1 MRAVRITVETEID
14 APAWAVWDDVRRIDS
29 HVEWMADA
37 QTIEFTSEVT
47 EGTGTSFVCDTRI
60 GPLRMSDRMEVTSWV
75 PGVEIGVRHSGAVS
89 GDGRFVI
96 EPLSDGRTMFRWIES
111 LRFAWWLGG
120 PLGAWVGAKV
130 LRAVW
135 RRNLAALAD
144 RFADGAGGF
153 GRAVPIEQHSL
164 LSDQRTVALVAPG
177 ARIVWMCL
185 PRIDSP
191 AVFAELLG
199 GPAAGFFSV
208 APARSDSA
216 PGGHQLSP
224 PEPTARYVGDSLVL
238 RSEWPELSVTDWL
251 DCSGGRSAD
260 ADAAVV
266 LVRVV
271 EGSGEARIEFAPRL
285 DYGRA
290 PTRLQARRGGLE
302 IEGCAERIVLD
313 SPGVA
318 WEMHT
323 HGGVAGAEQ
332 QGAVAVVDLDA
343 GPVTL
348 ELSCGPPNSEERPA
362 DHSATAGHSAA
373 AEPPRH
379 AATAAFWQDWADRL
393 VMPEP
398 GPLLSAEAVGLV
410 QRSALTLKA
419 LCHGPSGAIAAAAT
433 TSLPEWIGGTR
444 NWDYRYCWIRDAAAA
459 ACALLRLG
467 STQEA
472 LDLCE
477 WLADIAEAADD
488 AGEELFPLYGV
499 DGGPLPPETEIA
511 ELAGY
516 LGSRPVRVGNAA
528 DRQTQ
533 IDVYG
538 HIAELVWRLDSAGAA
553 LTPRHHGLVE
563 RCVQMVSRCWML
575 PDSGMW
581 EVRLAPRH
589 HVNSK
594 AMCWVAADRAVRIAA
609 SQGRSLPES
618 EALRERIRDDL
629 LAHGC
634 EGDGPF
640 RTAYDGDDLDASA
653 LAVGLYGLIDG
664 DDPRFAAT
672 VQAVESQFRRGDA
685 VYRYRH
691 ADGLADAEGAFNLM
705 TSWLIDAKIL
715 TGDIAGALELFEAH
729 LGVAGPTGLMAEEV
743 DPDSGR
749 ALGNFPQAYSHSG
762 LIDNACNLAAAQRSP
777 ARPSEDRQAG

>member
-1 MRAVRITVETEID
+1 M
-14 APAWAVWDDVRRIDS
+14 
-29 HVEWMADA
+29 
-37 QTIEFTSEVT
+37 
-47 EGTGTSFVCDTRI
+47 
-60 GPLRMSDRMEVTSWV
+60 
-75 PGVEIGVRHSGAVS
+75 
-89 GDGRFVI
+89 
-96 EPLSDGRTMFRWIES
+96 
-111 LRFAWWLGG
+111 
-120 PLGAWVGAKV
+120 
-130 LRAVW
+130 
-135 RRNLAALAD
+135 
-144 RFADGAGGF
+144 
-153 GRAVPIEQHSL
+153 

-177 ARIVWMCL
+177 ARIVWLCL

-208 APARSDSA
+208 APAHADSA
-216 PGGHQLSP
+216 PGGNQLSP
-224 PEPTARYVGDSLVL
+224 PEPTAGYVGDSLVL
-238 RSEWPELSVTDWL
+238 RSEWPELSVTDYL
-251 DCSGGRSAD
+251 DCSAARNAD
-260 ADAAVV
+260 AGAAVV

-290 PTRLQARRGGLE
+290 RTRLQIRSGGLLVA
-302 IEGCAERIVLD
+302 GCAEQIALH

-318 WEMHT
+318 WEIRT
-323 HGGVAGAEQ
+323 VPGVAGADQ
-332 QGAVAVVDLDA
+332 HSAVAVVDLDA

-348 ELSCGPPNSEERPA
+348 ELSCVVPSAGRAQPAA
-362 DHSATAGHSAA
+362 DHGATTGHSAGSADSAA

-398 GPLLSAEAVGLV
+398 GPLLSAEAVALV
-410 QRSALTLKA
+410 KRSALTLKA

-433 TSLPEWIGGTR
+433 TSLPEWIGGAR

-477 WLADIAEAADD
+477 WLADIAEAADH

-516 LGSRPVRVGNAA
+516 LGSAPVRVGNAA

-538 HIAELVWRLDSAGAA
+538 HIAELVWRLDGAGAA

-581 EVRLAPRH
+581 EVRSAPRH

-664 DDPRFAAT
+664 DDGRFAAT
-672 VQAVESQFRRGDA
+672 VEAVESQFRRGDA

-691 ADGLADAEGAFNLM
+691 ADGLSGAEGAFNLM

-743 DPDSGR
+743 DPDSGQ